1 MDRYLRLTWG
11 FLLLFF
17 LFACQKELSFEQGQK
32 SKGSLQSVSGDCNP
46 KTVGGTFKA
55 SQALGDTNFIE
66 VTVNVSQTG
75 TYTIFTDTINGY
87 YFMASGTF
95 SSTGAATVRLK
106 GFGTPAAAG
115 IDDFSVSYDSSVC
128 NVAVTVLPGGGGGGG
143 SSSAFTL
150 GNCSNTAVQG
160 TYTQG
165 TAVTATNRVQ
175 VEVNVTAL
183 GTWNL
188 STSTVTGFSFSGSGT
203 FTALGTQMITLNA
216 AGTPTTAGQQS
227 FTVTAASANCN
238 FNVTVAPSST
248 PPAVFTLAGAPG
260 ACGGFT
266 PSGTYTQGVAL
277 TSGNTVLV
285 QVNVTT
291 PGQWSVSTN
300 TVAGMT
306 FAGTGTFTSAG
317 LQTITLN
324 GTGNPSASGPQTFTV
339 TAGSSTCTFVI
350 TVAANQPPS
359 NTDHFPLT
367 ANSYWTY
374 NDPSTAG
381 DTIKRINNNTFT
393 IGGNTYRTF
402 EEFDQTGTSNG
413 VLLYRRS
420 GNDYFEYTS
429 VHNYAI
435 ITFDDP
441 EPEGDILFLKEG
453 LTTNATWNSAEY
465 TGTENGVTKKL
476 RYSFTCTDAN
486 ASNVVIN
493 GKTFN
498 NVYKITFK
506 PQVSTG
512 GGSFTDEGLVWEAF
526 YAQGVGLIHLKGTF
540 GAQTL
545 QYNIRYYQVF

>member
-46 KTVGGTFKA
+46 KSVGGTFKA
-55 SQALGDTNFIE
+55 SLALGDTNFID

-87 YFMASGTF
+87 YFRASGTF

-128 NVAVTVLPGGGGGGG
+128 NVAVTVLPDSGGGGG
-143 SSSAFTL
+143 SSAFTL
-150 GNCSNTAVQG
+150 SGSGGNCLNSSVQG

-165 TAVTATNRVQ
+165 TAVTAANRVQ
-175 VEVNVTAL
+175 IEVNVTAL

-188 STSTVTGFSFSGSGT
+188 STSTVTGVSFSGSGT
-203 FTALGTQMITLNA
+203 FTSLGTQMITLNA
-216 AGTPTTAGQQS
+216 TGTPTTAGQ
-227 FTVTAASANCN
+227 
-238 FNVTVAPSST
+238 
-248 PPAVFTLAGAPG
+248 
-260 ACGGFT
+260 
-266 PSGTYTQGVAL
+266 
-277 TSGNTVLV
+277 
-285 QVNVTT
+285 
-291 PGQWSVSTN
+291 
-300 TVAGMT
+300 
-306 FAGTGTFTSAG
+306 
-317 LQTITLN
+317 
-324 GTGNPSASGPQTFTV
+324 QTFTV

-359 NTDHFPLT
+359 NADHFPLT
-367 ANSYWTY
+367 GNSYWTY

-429 VHNYAI
+429 VDNYAI

-453 LTTNATWNSAEY
+453 LTTNTTWNSAEY

-512 GGSFTDEGLVWEAF
+512 GGPFTDEGLVWEAF